1 MIWEKLKF
9 TRNKRKILHEKKE
22 WYLRKL
28 HFSLEG
34 VWKIHTLSHWVKF
47 IYTVCATVKLVR
59 LYIRSWKTPASM
71 TCLIHTDRTWIFIHK
86 IYIHRTVHRT
96 VHVILYQLQLSGGE
110 GGGLQ
115 CCWTHRNWKWG
126 DLNKYRKQI
135 TSFTDL
141 ASKVM
146 WV

>member
-28 HFSLEG
+28 YFSLEG
-34 VWKIHTLSHWVKF
+34 VWKIHTPSHWVKF
-47 IYTVCATVKLVR
+47 IYTVCAIVKLVR

-86 IYIHRTVHRT
+86 IYIY
-96 VHVILYQLQLSGGE
+96 ILYTGTLHVM
-110 GGGLQ
+110 GGGAYNAVEPIE
-115 CCWTHRNWKWG
+115 NWKWG

>member
-1 MIWEKLKF
+1 
-9 TRNKRKILHEKKE
+9 
-22 WYLRKL
+22 
-28 HFSLEG
+28 
-34 VWKIHTLSHWVKF
+34 
-47 IYTVCATVKLVR
+47 
-59 LYIRSWKTPASM
+59 M

-86 IYIHRTVHRT
+86 IYIYIIHRYITCN
-96 VHVILYQLQLSGGE
+96 
-110 GGGLQ
+110 GGGGAYNAVEPIE
-115 CCWTHRNWKWG
+115 NWKWG

>member
-59 LYIRSWKTPASM
+59 LYIRSWKNPSFYDLFDPYWQDLDLYTQE
-71 TCLIHTDRTWIFIHK
+71 
-86 IYIHRTVHRT
+86 IYILYTGT
-96 VHVILYQLQLSGGE
+96 LHVMGG

-115 CCWTHRNWKWG
+115 CCWTHRKLEMG
-126 DLNKYRKQI
+126 RFKQI
-135 TSFTDL
+135 QETNNLIHWFSFQGNVGL
-141 ASKVM
+141 EL
-146 WV
+146 